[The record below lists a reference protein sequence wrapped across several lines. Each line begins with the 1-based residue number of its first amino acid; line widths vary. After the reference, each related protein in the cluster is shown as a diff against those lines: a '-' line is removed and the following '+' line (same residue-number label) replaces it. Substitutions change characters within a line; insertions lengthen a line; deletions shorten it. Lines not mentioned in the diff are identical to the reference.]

1 MPDVSDKSAIYNPLR
16 GLALLQGAC
25 GVTLVLFSISI
36 LWQARSYIFPSLILN
51 KLGPVAVGLVI
62 ISIGLQLIFVS
73 ALILLRRDLDTNK
86 VQSLTKLFGGERL
99 PDTFFSAE
107 NPLEDT
113 LRNIGLLRNLVVRAI
128 PRAGSLPWL
137 HQQVMGAL
145 LDSIIL
151 AVGLSIVL
159 IAAEAY
165 SFDGTNASR
174 IEMVFAWI
182 WLSYGA
188 LIIVYWALVGRSFSS
203 ARTFEAWWSAGRAIA
218 LFVALV
224 LSVVVA
230 LSIPGQLNV
239 WLGVKPDPSAWVRL
253 ALGGSL
259 AVWLIGGYIVVARFR
274 RINGLE

>member
-1 MPDVSDKSAIYNPLR
+1 
-16 GLALLQGAC
+16 
-25 GVTLVLFSISI
+25 
-36 LWQARSYIFPSLILN
+36 
-51 KLGPVAVGLVI
+51 
-62 ISIGLQLIFVS
+62 
-73 ALILLRRDLDTNK
+73 
-86 VQSLTKLFGGERL
+86 
-99 PDTFFSAE
+99 
-107 NPLEDT
+107 
-113 LRNIGLLRNLVVRAI
+113 
-128 PRAGSLPWL
+128 
-137 HQQVMGAL
+137 MGAL

-274 RINGLE
+274 RINGLEQ

>member
-128 PRAGSLPWL
+128 PRAGSLPT
-137 HQQVMGAL
+137 
-145 LDSIIL
+145 
-151 AVGLSIVL
+151 
-159 IAAEAY
+159 AA
-165 SFDGTNASR
+165 
-174 IEMVFAWI
+174 
-182 WLSYGA
+182 
-188 LIIVYWALVGRSFSS
+188 
-203 ARTFEAWWSAGRAIA
+203 SAGDGCIA
-218 LFVALV
+218 RQHHTGCWPF
-224 LSVVVA
+224 
-230 LSIPGQLNV
+230 
-239 WLGVKPDPSAWVRL
+239 DRFDRR
-253 ALGGSL
+253 GSL
-259 AVWLIGGYIVVARFR
+259 QLR
-274 RINGLE
+274 RY